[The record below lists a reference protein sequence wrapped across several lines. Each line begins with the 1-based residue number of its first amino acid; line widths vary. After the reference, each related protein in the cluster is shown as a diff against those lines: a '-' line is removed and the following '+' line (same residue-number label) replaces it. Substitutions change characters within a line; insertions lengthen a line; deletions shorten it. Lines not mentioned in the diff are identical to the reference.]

1 VEQQPNARLILWV
14 STLVGVIMILVVAL
28 AFVPVE
34 DAMPAEEISWL
45 LYLGFFMALPA
56 IVMIKRQRDRAEDA
70 LRMRHQDDQDLQQ
83 DLSLNMIS
91 YALAEAP
98 VFAGIVYYM
107 LSGDKQGLFLL
118 AGISLLLLLWAKPR
132 RK

>member
-1 VEQQPNARLILWV
+1 
-14 STLVGVIMILVVAL
+14 
-28 AFVPVE
+28 
-34 DAMPAEEISWL
+34 L

-56 IVMIKRQRDRAEDA
+56 IVMIKRQRDKAEDA
-70 LRMRHQDDQDLQQ
+70 LRMRHQDEQDLQQ

-98 VFAGIVYYM
+98 VLMGIVYYM
-107 LSGDKQGLFLL
+107 LSGDQQGLFLL
-118 AGISLLLLLWAKPR
+118 AGTSLLLLLWAKPR